1 MDISQKIV
9 GLLMGKVLVVD
20 DEPSI
25 RNLLR
30 FTLEVEGFEV
40 DTASGG
46 KEALQKM
53 SQKQPNVVVLDLTMP
68 DMDGGTV
75 LQRMRTAGIRSPVLF
90 LSAYGAEEAQRRYHA
105 DAALEKPFDPNELVD
120 EVKRLAH

>member
-1 MDISQKIV
+1 
-9 GLLMGKVLVVD
+9 MGKVLVVD

-53 SQKQPNVVVLDLTMP
+53 SQKQPNVVDGCSIRFIGRQSRRAWPQTAMNVILQARMGVLSVQIYLAGRDLEVTM
-68 DMDGGTV
+68 
-75 LQRMRTAGIRSPVLF
+75 
-90 LSAYGAEEAQRRYHA
+90 
-105 DAALEKPFDPNELVD
+105 NEMNQ
-120 EVKRLAH
+120 AMS